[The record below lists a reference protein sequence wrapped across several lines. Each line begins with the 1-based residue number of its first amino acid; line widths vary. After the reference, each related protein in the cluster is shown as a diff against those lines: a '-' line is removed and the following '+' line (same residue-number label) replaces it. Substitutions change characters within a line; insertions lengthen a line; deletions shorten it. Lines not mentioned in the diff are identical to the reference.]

1 MNIITAK
8 DMKFFATNPKSNWKS
23 AGAAKLALI
32 ESQVRLGIKE
42 YTPAS
47 ISTTYQPINSA
58 MIPRIIPRMISMISI
73 LQLILVNFKKHF
85 QSNLPATA

>member
-1 MNIITAK
+1 MNITTAK
-8 DMKFFATNPKSNWKS
+8 DIMFSATNLKSNWKS

-32 ESQVRLGIKE
+32 DSQEREGIKE

-58 MIPRIIPRMISMISI
+58 MIPRTHVARIPINISPVT
-73 LQLILVNFKKHF
+73 L
-85 QSNLPATA
+85 